1 MTFLI
6 AETTLQSSDNMPKDE
21 KSVGLELA
29 EGENGKAQATWISLS
44 R

>member
-29 EGENGKAQATWISLS
+29 EGENGKAQATSISLS